1 MAWKENFPRD
11 ARKRMARGG
20 NREANKLLQIRIIK
34 KDYLHPNKVVSCSQY
49 HKCTIY
55 SGTGVPSLWYWS
67 VIGLTLQ
74 YQRGGIVAAKSMEG
88 NAVQ

>member
-1 MAWKENFPRD
+1 MQKNEWQG
-11 ARKRMARGG
+11 GG
-20 NREANKLLQIRIIK
+20 NRESNKLLQISNYK
-34 KDYLHPNKVVSCSQY
+34 EELSSHPNEVVSCSQY

-55 SGTGVPSLWYWS
+55 SGTGVPKLWYWS

-74 YQRGGIVAAKSMEG
+74 YQRGGIVAAKRMAGKG